1 MTISSDPLR
10 HRTRSERGERRSRS
24 RANRGGSGANA
35 HNGTLGAKQALQRD
49 LCEVHALSGSW
60 AGGFATHAGIGS
72 GSGGRRARV
81 CTVCAASVAE
91 GGPFCEHGVI
101 HERRRAATSPRR
113 RRAACTHVARLR
125 RAMTSG
131 WPKSAGPCCIT
142 RLAPPASPA
151 TRSGARRPS
160 PRPARADG
168 DARRAEGGASTI
180 GAEPAAGWRTIFLPV
195 IRQGRRAATR
205 QDAHAQPERPWR
217 RCAGVIAS
225 GRPKSAGSGGH
236 NALRARDAGAGSGA
250 NCRAPSRRP
259 PGRGGCAR
267 RGGARIHDGEGAG
280 RDGRREDGRVRPAFR
295 SSRRSDPS
303 ILQNDVYR

>member
-1 MTISSDPLR
+1 
-10 HRTRSERGERRSRS
+10 
-24 RANRGGSGANA
+24 
-35 HNGTLGAKQALQRD
+35 
-49 LCEVHALSGSW
+49 
-60 AGGFATHAGIGS
+60 
-72 GSGGRRARV
+72 
-81 CTVCAASVAE
+81 
-91 GGPFCEHGVI
+91 
-101 HERRRAATSPRR
+101 
-113 RRAACTHVARLR
+113 
-125 RAMTSG
+125 MTSG

-259 PGRGGCAR
+259 PGRGRCAR
-267 RGGARIHDGEGAG
+267 AGGARIHDGEGAG
-280 RDGRREDGRVRPAFR
+280 RDGRVRPAFR
-295 SSRRSDPS
+295 WRPCRLAVDEPIALRATAGGRIAGESRVRGPRPPPSGPSLASS
-303 ILQNDVYR
+303 